1 MGSQKMKSTTV
12 YKIMVWVF
20 ILAFFLGGYV
30 LENLGIQYVSEGGN
44 PLLKIHFATY
54 ILIFSITLLTL
65 KTGLRKPLANLEGF
79 QSSWLI
85 SMSCIVLVIMYG
97 LVRFGTSGMAYL
109 VDTMV
114 APLLAIY
121 LLSQLNTQQK
131 NKLLR
136 LLAYLLFIN
145 AVFAIVEFMLGK
157 TMVTVEFSG
166 FSHFRSTAFLMHPL
180 NNALITC
187 SLALILMRYTRI
199 PFLVYFAVITLALF
213 AFGGRA
219 ATGLFIVG
227 VLIIFIPQIPLFI
240 AKGIKV
246 SRLRFAIIQALA
258 FFVFIITTLIV
269 ALTPIGARILSKLHV
284 DPSAQARFDVFIILE
299 QLSLSEWFFG
309 ATKSLIDNIAFYIQI
324 DVIENYIIGW
334 IVSFGVICAFL
345 LFISCFKLPIKLCMR
360 GYSLTSRMTLM
371 VFILV
376 SLTNNALTSKTP
388 ALLFLTS
395 VLYLFYTTREKENDS
410 L

>member
-1 MGSQKMKSTTV
+1 MKSVTI
-12 YKIMVWVF
+12 YKTMACVF
-20 ILAFFLGGYV
+20 ILAFVLGGYV

-44 PLLKIHFATY
+44 PLLKIHVATY
-54 ILIFSITLLTL
+54 ILIFSIILLTL
-65 KTGLRKPLANLEGF
+65 KKGIRQPIANLERF

-85 SMSCIVLVIMYG
+85 SMSCIVLVIIYG

-114 APLLAIY
+114 APLLAVY
-121 LLSQLNTQQK
+121 LLSQLNNQQK

-145 AVFAIVEFMLGK
+145 AVLAIVEFMLGK
-157 TMVTVEFSG
+157 TMVTVEFSS

-187 SLALILMRYTRI
+187 SLALILMRYTCI

-219 ATGLFIVG
+219 ATGVFIIG
-227 VLIIFIPQIPLFI
+227 VFIIVVPQIPLFI

-246 SRLRFAIIQALA
+246 SKMRFAILQALA
-258 FFVFIITTLIV
+258 FFVFIITVLIV
-269 ALTPIGARILSKLHV
+269 TFTPIGARILSKLHV

-299 QLSLSEWFFG
+299 QLSLREWFFG
-309 ATKSLIDNIAFYIQI
+309 ASKSLIDNIAFYIQI

-334 IVSFGVICAFL
+334 IVSFGVICAL
-345 LFISCFKLPIKLCMR
+345 LLILSCFKLPLKLCTMDNA
-360 GYSLTSRMTLM
+360 LLSRMVLI

-388 ALLFLTS
+388 ALLFLTC
-395 VLYLFYTTREKENDS
+395 VLYLFYTTREKENGS